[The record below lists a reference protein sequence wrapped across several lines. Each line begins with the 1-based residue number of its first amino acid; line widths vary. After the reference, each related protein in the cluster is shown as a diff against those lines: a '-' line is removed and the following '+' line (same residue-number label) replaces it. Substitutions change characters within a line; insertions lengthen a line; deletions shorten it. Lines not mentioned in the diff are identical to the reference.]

1 MRSRAGGQLFQA
13 IGRTHGSQSRV
24 TQIALSVNKST
35 RLQHQLQDS
44 AMDIEVNTVKEMHL
58 HIYLANIKQ
67 EVSDMVIA
75 EPAFPI
81 Q

>member
-1 MRSRAGGQLFQA
+1 MES
-13 IGRTHGSQSRV
+13 
-24 TQIALSVNKST
+24 
-35 RLQHQLQDS
+35 
-44 AMDIEVNTVKEMHL
+44 ECNTVKEMHL
-58 HIYLANIKQ
+58 HIYLANVEQ